1 MTICLSYR
9 VPGEGA
15 ILACDGRILDAETN
29 TIMSDAD
36 KKYVVCGATVVM
48 MAGNFGKLF
57 HEITTSPPKSFA
69 GVRAAIDDNM
79 NDDAEWLAYD
89 KRSDRLY
96 LNDLV
101 LGRPIAGIGA
111 GSPFGLGALE
121 ALPLAKTL
129 EAAYKAVSIAMVI
142 ACRRNA
148 SCGGRIRI
156 LTVPKRGPIKYG
168 APNAAAKSRET

>member
-1 MTICLSYR
+1 

-29 TIMSDAD
+29 EIRIDGD
-36 KKYVVCGATVVM
+36 KKYIVCGSTVVM
-48 MAGNFGKLF
+48 IAGNFGKLF
-57 HEITTSPPKSFA
+57 HRIATSPPKSFA
-69 GVRAAIDDNM
+69 GVRAAIDDHV
-79 NDDAEWLAYD
+79 DDDSEWLAYD

-96 LNDLV
+96 LNDIV

-121 ALPLAKTL
+121 ALPLAKSL
-129 EAAYKAVSIAMVI
+129 DAAFRAVSVAMII

-148 SCGGRIRI
+148 SCGGRIRM

-168 APNAAAKSRET
+168 SPHATSKPRET